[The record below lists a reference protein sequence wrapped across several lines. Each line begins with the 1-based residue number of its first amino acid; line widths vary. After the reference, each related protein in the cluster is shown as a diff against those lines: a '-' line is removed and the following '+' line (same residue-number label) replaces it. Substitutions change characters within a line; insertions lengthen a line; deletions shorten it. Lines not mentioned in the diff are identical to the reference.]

1 MENLFFVQWCDKVF
15 KFKNGPSKICERQA
29 KETNKQKKTKI
40 QKKAKETKEDISR
53 KSILKNAAAR
63 VKIFSSPTFPET
75 RLFFWPQLLKHLK
88 RVWSAYSRP

>member
-1 MENLFFVQWCDKVF
+1 MDQVKFVKDRPKKQ
-15 KFKNGPSKICERQA
+15 
-29 KETNKQKKTKI
+29 TNKKKTKI
-40 QKKAKETKEDISR
+40 QKKAKETKEDISG